1 MRSGRVASFEAA
13 HLSEIAGA
21 GDRLSHL
28 GLHETGDERFEVSE
42 DPQPGDRF
50 EPRKWLYR
58 GYAYEQDRQR
68 SAAGDAGHGL
78 PSVRASCGKVWK
90 RRELPSGL
98 ATDGVS

>member
-1 MRSGRVASFEAA
+1 VRSGRVASFEAA

-68 SAAGDAGHGL
+68 SAAGCGARLAVRPRFLRQGVEEAG
-78 PSVRASCGKVWK
+78 
-90 RRELPSGL
+90 
-98 ATDGVS
+98 ATLRPRNWRS